1 MKLLCTHG
9 TYRTCSANKGKDSCV
24 WSGYLTSFVCCLSET
39 TNCAKASFSLL
50 LIILGSISNYR
61 IPELILIF
69 SQDNVGGG
77 GGNLTPGNNNGNPGD
92 NGVNGDTLD
101 NMKQSPGT
109 APGTP
114 RDSGGGSE
122 PLPDFN
128 LPNFPAPGN
137 SVSDRARL
145 SISQAKSEKN
155 PG

>member
-1 MKLLCTHG
+1 M
-9 TYRTCSANKGKDSCV
+9 
-24 WSGYLTSFVCCLSET
+24 
-39 TNCAKASFSLL
+39 
-50 LIILGSISNYR
+50 
-61 IPELILIF
+61 
-69 SQDNVGGG
+69 
-77 GGNLTPGNNNGNPGD
+77 TPGNNNGNPGD

-137 SVSDRARL
+137 SVSDRD
-145 SISQAKSEKN
+145 EKTTLITEIN
-155 PG
+155 VFNGFRMNQKQF